1 MNHKRVH
8 RLYREEGLLVRT
20 KRRKKLASGQ
30 RVTPERPTSV
40 NQQWSMDFVADQ
52 LVDGRRIRA
61 LTLVDKFSREC
72 PHIEVDF
79 SLGANRVIEVL
90 EHLAGTR
97 GLPESIT
104 VDNGSEFISKALDNW
119 TYLRGVKLHFIR
131 PGKPVENAYIESFNG
146 RLREEC
152 LNTNLFQSLDDAR
165 NKIERWRIEYNHWR
179 PHSSLGNLTPRE
191 FARRKAVKPT
201 GFRRDESHQPYGA
214 LSG

>member
-1 MNHKRVH
+1 VH

-30 RVTPERPTSV
+30 RVTPERSTSV

-201 GFRRDESHQPYGA
+201 GPRRDESHQPSGA